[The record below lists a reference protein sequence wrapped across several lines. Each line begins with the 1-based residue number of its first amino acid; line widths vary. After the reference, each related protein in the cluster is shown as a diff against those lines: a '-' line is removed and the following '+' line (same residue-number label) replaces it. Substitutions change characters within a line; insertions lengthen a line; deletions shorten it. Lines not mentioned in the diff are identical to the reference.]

1 MKPNLDA
8 IKSILLDVPIGL
20 GALAGLL
27 AACGIDVTT
36 NSRII
41 GIVGAAAVLGL
52 WGVGALKRAFNQ
64 TDAGKAATIERLDPA
79 GQAAVLEKLP
89 DVTKAAAAA
98 QVEGLKVVPTTIEG
112 AQILES
118 LPPEAKAA
126 NS

>member
-1 MKPNLDA
+1 MKFNLDA
-8 IKSILLDVPIGL
+8 MKSILLDVPIGL

-27 AACGIDVTT
+27 QACGIDLVTT
-36 NSRII
+36 GKVT
-41 GIVGAAAVLGL
+41 GIVAAGAIMGL
-52 WGVGALKRAFNQ
+52 WGVGAVKRAFNQ

-126 NS
+126 NT